1 MTTKNQPFELFG
13 KTAPTRQP
21 KPSAASVQ
29 SKPAANHKFKTGQTL
44 AYTPN
49 GLGAE
54 TRAGNYRVVSL
65 MPANI
70 AGEHQYRVKSLF
82 DVHERVVRESQ
93 LTAV

>member
-1 MTTKNQPFELFG
+1 MTTKSQPFELFG
-13 KTAPTRQP
+13 KPESNRQ
-21 KPSAASVQ
+21 SAASARPKVV
-29 SKPAANHKFKTGQTL
+29 ATHKFKLGQTL
-44 AYTPN
+44 SYSPS

-54 TRAGNYRVVSL
+54 TRTGSYRVVSL
-65 MPANI
+65 MPANL